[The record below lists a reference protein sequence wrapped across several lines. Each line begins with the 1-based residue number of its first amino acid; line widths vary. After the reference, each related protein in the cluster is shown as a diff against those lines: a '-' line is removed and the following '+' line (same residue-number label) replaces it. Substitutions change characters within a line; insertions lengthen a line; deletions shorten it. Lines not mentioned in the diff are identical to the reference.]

1 MEHSQAFD
9 PIQDGRIY
17 IEKIN
22 GLFLFGDKGTPSVNR
37 RPTWIPPRLFTK
49 SLKQKRNCLFPACS
63 IDVQP

>member
-22 GLFLFGDKGTPSVNR
+22 GLFPFGDKGTPSAKPALIWRFRTEIAQERNVREANAER
-37 RPTWIPPRLFTK
+37 R
-49 SLKQKRNCLFPACS
+49 
-63 IDVQP
+63 